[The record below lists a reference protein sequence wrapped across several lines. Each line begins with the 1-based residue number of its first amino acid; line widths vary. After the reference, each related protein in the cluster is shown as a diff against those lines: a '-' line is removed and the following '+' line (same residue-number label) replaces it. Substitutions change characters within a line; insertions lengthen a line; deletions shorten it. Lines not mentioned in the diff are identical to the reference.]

1 MSVKELIQQAVQ
13 KDATGFED
21 KFNDIMTD
29 RMVAAIETKYTS
41 MFSQDE
47 IPVESVDVETDE

>member
-21 KFNDIMTD
+21 KFNHIMAD
-29 RMVAAIETKYTS
+29 RMMAAIETK
-41 MFSQDE
+41 
-47 IPVESVDVETDE
+47 

>member
-1 MSVKELIQQAVQ
+1 MSVRGLIQQAVQ

-41 MFSQDE
+41 MFSQDDFAGE
-47 IPVESVDVETDE
+47 AFDVETDE

>member
-1 MSVKELIQQAVQ
+1 MSVKEFIQQAVQ

-21 KFNDIMTD
+21 KFNHIMAD
-29 RMVAAIETKYTS
+29 RMMAAIETKYTS

-47 IPVESVDVETDE
+47 VPVESVDAETEE

>member
-1 MSVKELIQQAVQ
+1 MSVKELIKQAVQ

-21 KFNDIMTD
+21 KFNHIMAD
-29 RMVAAIETKYTS
+29 RMMAAIETKYTS

-47 IPVESVDVETDE
+47 VPVESVDAETEE